1 MEKRRILNQRLAAVV
16 ATLRHGEMIFIA
28 DAGSGVGEKAMYP
41 LDPSVELIDLGAVT
55 GEPSFEG
62 VVRTLAEAGDFEGCI
77 VPFGTKMV
85 NEDVYGVLEDVFGE
99 EKIREINYA
108 PEFYDLR
115 NRCTAVVQTGD
126 YGIGA
131 LAILIAGYPSA
142 DIDMKVLTGEH
153 KLVSNEKGMTTMP
166 VDEFNKKYRDK

>member
-16 ATLRHGEMIFIA
+16 ATLRHGEMVYIA
-28 DAGSGVGEKAMYP
+28 DAGSGVSSKAMYP

-62 VVRTLAEAGDFEGCI
+62 MVRTLAEVGDFEGCVI
-77 VPFGTKMV
+77 PLGLDNVNPEVCRLLEELFGK
-85 NEDVYGVLEDVFGE
+85 
-99 EKIREINYA
+99 EKVREINYA

-126 YGIGA
+126 YSIGA
-131 LAILIAGYPSA
+131 NVILIAGYPSA
-142 DIDMKVLTGEH
+142 DIDMKVLTGEE
-153 KLVSNEKGMTTMP
+153 KFVSNENGFATMP
-166 VDEFNKKYRDK
+166 IDEFNERYRNR

>member
-1 MEKRRILNQRLAAVV
+1 MAKRRILNQRLAAVV

-28 DAGSGVGEKAMYP
+28 DAGSGVSQKAMYP

-77 VPFGTKMV
+77 VPMGSKETCR
-85 NEDVYGVLEDVFGE
+85 DVYGILEDVFGE

-131 LAILIAGYPSA
+131 IAILIAGYPSA
-142 DIDMKVLTGEH
+142 DIDMKVLTGEE
-153 KLVSNEKGMTTMP
+153 KFVSNENGFATMP
-166 VDEFNKKYRDK
+166 IDEFNKRYRNK